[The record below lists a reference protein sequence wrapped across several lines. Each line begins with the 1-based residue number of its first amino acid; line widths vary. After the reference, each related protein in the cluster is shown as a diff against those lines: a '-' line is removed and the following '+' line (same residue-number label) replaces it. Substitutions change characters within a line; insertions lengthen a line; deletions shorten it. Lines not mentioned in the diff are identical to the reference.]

1 MNYIIP
7 LVIFT
12 PLMMSLFIMSPLF
25 SDDEKIIRRTAKGF
39 SIFHFTLMI
48 LLTAFFNFSQSEFT
62 IKTSYKWIEVLGINA
77 NFEFDSLSLLLTVL
91 TSFIFLLSVFISKNM
106 IKRSYRLY
114 YSLIFVLQS
123 AVTGVFGAGDLFLL
137 FLFWELELIPM
148 YLLLL
153 KWGSGNKQK
162 TAMKFLLYTFFG
174 SIFII
179 AGFLLLY
186 YWNFISNGILSSDFN
201 NINTIFIP
209 DGIKALIF
217 VLLFIGFG
225 IKLPVVPLHSWLPDV
240 HTQAATPVSIILS
253 SILLKMGAY
262 GILRFNLQMLE
273 TVYEILAPFIML
285 LAAISI
291 IYAGFCAINQKDI
304 KRIIAYSGI
313 AHMGIF
319 LLGIS
324 SLNETG
330 ITGGIFQLFSHALIS
345 AGLFT
350 IAGIIYVKCGTK
362 NLLKL
367 QGLGEKMPR
376 LMLISIPVIFAGM
389 GIPLLTGFVAE
400 FLSFTGAFLFQSEG
414 IINTKLI
421 TLIALSSVIF
431 CSVYMLKIFHGLF
444 FGEITKRLNKISD
457 INIPQFAALAVI
469 ALYLIIF
476 GIFPSIL
483 TNTISIY
490 STVTYNIAGVF

>member
-1 MNYIIP
+1 MNYIVPII
-7 LVIFT
+7 IFT
-12 PLMMSLFIMSPLF
+12 PLIMSLVLMSPLF
-25 SDDEKIIRRTAKGF
+25 SDNEKTIRRTAKGF

-48 LLTAFFNFSQSEFT
+48 IITAFFNFSQSGFT
-62 IKTSYKWIEVLGINA
+62 IETSYKWIDILGINA
-77 NFEFDSLSLLLTVL
+77 NFEFDSLSLMLAVL

-106 IKRSYRLY
+106 IKKSYRLY
-114 YSLIFVLQS
+114 YSLILALQT
-123 AVTGVFGAGDLFLL
+123 AVIGVFGASDLFLF
-137 FLFWELELIPM
+137 FLFWEFELIPM

-186 YWNFISNGILSSDFN
+186 YWNFTVNGTLSSDFN
-201 NINTIFIP
+201 NISTIFIP
-209 DGIKALIF
+209 DSIKALIF
-217 VLLFIGFG
+217 LLLFIGFG
-225 IKLPVVPLHSWLPDV
+225 VKLPVVPIHGWLPDV

-262 GILRFNLQMLE
+262 GILKFNLQMFDSI
-273 TVYEILAPFIML
+273 YEMMAPLIML

-291 IYAGFCAINQKDI
+291 IYASFCAINQKDI

-313 AHMGIF
+313 SHMGIF
-319 LLGIS
+319 LLGVS

-376 LMLISIPVIFAGM
+376 LMLVSIPIVFAGM
-389 GIPLLTGFVAE
+389 GIPLLTGFIAE
-400 FLSFTGAFLFQSEG
+400 FLSFTGAFLFQPDG

-421 TLIALSSVIF
+421 TLIALLSIIF
-431 CSVYMLKIFHGLF
+431 CSIYMLKIFHGLF
-444 FGEITKRLNKISD
+444 FGELTKRLGKLSD
-457 INIPQFAALAVI
+457 INTPQFAALAVI
-469 ALYLIIF
+469 ALYVIIF

-490 STVTYNIAGVF
+490 STVTYNLAGVF

>member
-123 AVTGVFGAGDLFLL
+123 AVTGVFGAGDLFLF

-209 DGIKALIF
+209 DGI
-217 VLLFIGFG
+217 
-225 IKLPVVPLHSWLPDV
+225 
-240 HTQAATPVSIILS
+240 
-253 SILLKMGAY
+253 
-262 GILRFNLQMLE
+262 
-273 TVYEILAPFIML
+273 
-285 LAAISI
+285 
-291 IYAGFCAINQKDI
+291 
-304 KRIIAYSGI
+304 
-313 AHMGIF
+313 
-319 LLGIS
+319 
-324 SLNETG
+324 
-330 ITGGIFQLFSHALIS
+330 
-345 AGLFT
+345 
-350 IAGIIYVKCGTK
+350 
-362 NLLKL
+362 
-367 QGLGEKMPR
+367 
-376 LMLISIPVIFAGM
+376 
-389 GIPLLTGFVAE
+389 
-400 FLSFTGAFLFQSEG
+400 
-414 IINTKLI
+414 
-421 TLIALSSVIF
+421 
-431 CSVYMLKIFHGLF
+431 
-444 FGEITKRLNKISD
+444 
-457 INIPQFAALAVI
+457 
-469 ALYLIIF
+469 
-476 GIFPSIL
+476 
-483 TNTISIY
+483 
-490 STVTYNIAGVF
+490 